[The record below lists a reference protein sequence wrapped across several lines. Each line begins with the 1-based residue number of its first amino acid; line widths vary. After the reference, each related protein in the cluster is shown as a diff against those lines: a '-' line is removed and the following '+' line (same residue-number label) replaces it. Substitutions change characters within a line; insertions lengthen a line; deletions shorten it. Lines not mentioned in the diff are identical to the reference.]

1 MERLIA
7 TLNDSYIHF
16 IQMLLDDES
25 QQRWF
30 MSLSQLSENAR
41 TIELRNIA
49 IKMHQ
54 AGEDDATVKM
64 VGSLAN
70 DDVYAGIR
78 AVLIA
83 ELNQK

>member
-1 MERLIA
+1 
-7 TLNDSYIHF
+7 
-16 IQMLLDDES
+16 MLLDDES
-25 QQRWF
+25 QQHWF
-30 MSLSQLSENAR
+30 MSLAQLSENAR

-54 AGEDDATVKM
+54 AGEDDSLVTM

-70 DDVYAGIR
+70 DEVYTGIR